1 MIAKSYIRLMKGVLF
16 FLGSIFRW
24 PVQNTKEFLILH
36 VYLLGI
42 YGITFIFRSI
52 GLNASNLIFTVGLMA
67 PIGYLIY
74 NGLPLD
80 CLNYK
85 SAIKRELNSIN

>member
-1 MIAKSYIRLMKGVLF
+1 MKGVLF

-42 YGITFIFRSI
+42 YGITFFLRSI
-52 GLNASNLIFTVGLMA
+52 GLELSNLIFTVGLV
-67 PIGYLIY
+67 YQLITLILY
-74 NGLPLD
+74 QIKLQMFLLAHIKLLLQMQMDVQNLLPTL
-80 CLNYK
+80 
-85 SAIKRELNSIN
+85 

>member
-1 MIAKSYIRLMKGVLF
+1 MKGVLF

-24 PVQNTKEFLILH
+24 PVQETKEFLILH

-42 YGITFIFRSI
+42 YGITFLLKSI
-52 GLNASNLIFTVGLMA
+52 GLSFSNFIFTVGLVA

-85 SAIKRELNSIN
+85 SAIQREISS

>member
-1 MIAKSYIRLMKGVLF
+1 MKGILF

-24 PVQNTKEFLILH
+24 PVQNTKEFLFLH

-42 YGITFIFRSI
+42 YGITFLLKSI
-52 GLNASNLIFTVGLMA
+52 GLEISNLIFTVGLMA
-67 PIGYLIY
+67 PIGYLIC

-85 SAIKRELNSIN
+85 SAIERELSSLN

>member
-1 MIAKSYIRLMKGVLF
+1 MAVNGFLF
-16 FLGSIFRW
+16 LLGTLIRW
-24 PVQNTKEFLILH
+24 PVQNTKDFLVFH
-36 VYLLGI
+36 AYLLGL
-42 YGITFIFRSI
+42 YAITFLLGKI
-52 GLNASNLIFTVGLMA
+52 GLEISNLIFTVGLIA

-85 SAIKRELNSIN
+85 SAIERELRSLN

>member
-1 MIAKSYIRLMKGVLF
+1 MKGFLF
-16 FLGSIFRW
+16 FLGSTFRW
-24 PVQNTKEFLILH
+24 PVQRTNEFLMFH

-42 YGITFIFRSI
+42 YGLTSLLRNVGFS
-52 GLNASNLIFTVGLMA
+52 LSNLIFTIGLVA

-85 SAIKRELNSIN
+85 SAIKRELSSQN

>member
-1 MIAKSYIRLMKGVLF
+1 MKGVLF
-16 FLGSIFRW
+16 FLGSTFRW
-24 PVQNTKEFLILH
+24 PVQKTNEFLIFH
-36 VYLLGI
+36 IYLLGV
-42 YGITFIFRSI
+42 YAITFLLRSI
-52 GLNASNLIFTVGLMA
+52 GLDFSNFVFTVGLVA

-85 SAIKRELNSIN
+85 SAIERELSSQN

>member
-1 MIAKSYIRLMKGVLF
+1 MKGVLF

-24 PVQNTKEFLILH
+24 PVQKTNEFLIFH
-36 VYLLGI
+36 VYLLGV
-42 YGITFIFRSI
+42 YGITFFLRSI
-52 GLNASNLIFTVGLMA
+52 GLDLSNLVFTVGLVA

-80 CLNYK
+80 CLDYK
-85 SAIKRELNSIN
+85 SAIKRELSS

>member
-1 MIAKSYIRLMKGVLF
+1 MKGVLF

-36 VYLLGI
+36 FYLLGI
-42 YGITFIFRSI
+42 YGITFLLGNI
-52 GLNASNLIFTVGLMA
+52 GLAVSNLIFTVGLIA

-74 NGLPLD
+74 KGLPLD

-85 SAIKRELNSIN
+85 SAIKRELSSLN

>member
-1 MIAKSYIRLMKGVLF
+1 MKGVLF
-16 FLGSIFRW
+16 FIGSIFRW
-24 PVQNTKEFLILH
+24 PVQKTNEFLIFH
-36 VYLLGI
+36 IYLLGI
-42 YGITFIFRSI
+42 YGLTVLLRNVGFSLANFV
-52 GLNASNLIFTVGLMA
+52 LTVGLGA

-85 SAIKRELNSIN
+85 SAIERELSSQN

>member
-1 MIAKSYIRLMKGVLF
+1 MKGVLF
-16 FLGSIFRW
+16 FLGSTFRW
-24 PVQNTKEFLILH
+24 PVQKTNEFLIFHIYLVG
-36 VYLLGI
+36 VYGLTFLL
-42 YGITFIFRSI
+42 RSV
-52 GLNASNLIFTVGLMA
+52 GLDLSNLIFTVGLVA

-85 SAIKRELNSIN
+85 SAIERELRSQN

>member
-1 MIAKSYIRLMKGVLF
+1 MKGVLF

-42 YGITFIFRSI
+42 YGITFLLRNI
-52 GLNASNLIFTVGLMA
+52 GLSFYNLVFTVGLVA

-74 NGLPLD
+74 SLIIIHN
-80 CLNYK
+80 
-85 SAIKRELNSIN
+85 I

>member
-1 MIAKSYIRLMKGVLF
+1 MKGILF

-36 VYLLGI
+36 VYLLSI
-42 YGITFIFRSI
+42 YGITYLLKNL
-52 GLNASNLIFTVGLMA
+52 GLDVSNLFFTVGLIA
-67 PIGYLIY
+67 PIGYLIC

-80 CLNYK
+80 CLDYK
-85 SAIKRELNSIN
+85 SAIKREISSVN

>member
-1 MIAKSYIRLMKGVLF
+1 MKGVLF

-24 PVQNTKEFLILH
+24 PVQKTREFLILH

-42 YGITFIFRSI
+42 YGITYLLRNI
-52 GLNASNLIFTVGLMA
+52 GLNISNLVFTVGLVA
-67 PIGYLIY
+67 PIGYLIC

-85 SAIKRELNSIN
+85 SAIKRELSSLN

>member
-1 MIAKSYIRLMKGVLF
+1 MKGFLF

-24 PVQNTKEFLILH
+24 PVQKAKEFLIFH

-42 YGITFIFRSI
+42 YGFTSLLRNV
-52 GLNASNLIFTVGLMA
+52 GLSFSNLIFTVGLVA

-80 CLNYK
+80 CLDYK
-85 SAIKRELNSIN
+85 SAIKRELSSLN

>member
-1 MIAKSYIRLMKGVLF
+1 MKGVLF
-16 FLGSIFRW
+16 FIGSIFRW
-24 PVQNTKEFLILH
+24 PVQDSQGFLILH

-42 YGITFIFRSI
+42 YGLTFLIRNI
-52 GLNASNLIFTVGLMA
+52 GLSFSNLVFTVGLVA

-85 SAIKRELNSIN
+85 SAIKRELSS

>member
-1 MIAKSYIRLMKGVLF
+1 MKGILF

-24 PVQNTKEFLILH
+24 PVQNTRQFLFLH

-42 YGITFIFRSI
+42 YGITYLLRNLGFD
-52 GLNASNLIFTVGLMA
+52 ASNLVFTVGLIA
-67 PIGYLIY
+67 PIGYLIC

-80 CLNYK
+80 CLDYK
-85 SAIKRELNSIN
+85 SAIKRELGSIN

>member
-1 MIAKSYIRLMKGVLF
+1 MKGVLF
-16 FLGSIFRW
+16 FLGSTFRW
-24 PVQNTKEFLILH
+24 PVQNPNEFLIFH

-42 YGITFIFRSI
+42 YGITFLLRNI
-52 GLNASNLIFTVGLMA
+52 GLGFSNLIFTVGLVA

-85 SAIKRELNSIN
+85 SAIKRELNP

>member
-1 MIAKSYIRLMKGVLF
+1 MKGVLF
-16 FLGSIFRW
+16 FLGSTFRW
-24 PVQNTKEFLILH
+24 PVQKTKEFLIFH
-36 VYLLGI
+36 VYLLGV
-42 YGITFIFRSI
+42 YGITFLLRSI
-52 GLNASNLIFTVGLMA
+52 GLDFSNLIFTVGLVS

-85 SAIKRELNSIN
+85 SAIKRELSSQN

>member
-1 MIAKSYIRLMKGVLF
+1 MKGVLF
-16 FLGSIFRW
+16 FLGSTFRW
-24 PVQNTKEFLILH
+24 PVQKPNEFLIFH
-36 VYLLGI
+36 IYLLGI
-42 YGITFIFRSI
+42 YGITFLLRNI
-52 GLNASNLIFTVGLMA
+52 GLSFSNLVFTVGLVA

-85 SAIKRELNSIN
+85 SAIKRELTSQN

>member
-1 MIAKSYIRLMKGVLF
+1 MKGVLF

-24 PVQNTKEFLILH
+24 PVQKPKEFVFLH
-36 VYLLGI
+36 TYLTGI
-42 YGITFIFRSI
+42 YGITFLLRNIGFNSSNFVFTI
-52 GLNASNLIFTVGLMA
+52 GLVA

-74 NGLPLD
+74 KGLPLD

-85 SAIKRELNSIN
+85 SAIQRELSSQN

>member
-1 MIAKSYIRLMKGVLF
+1 MMKGVLF

-24 PVQNTKEFLILH
+24 PVQKTNEFLIFH
-36 VYLLGI
+36 IYLLGI
-42 YGITFIFRSI
+42 YGITFLLSNI
-52 GLNASNLIFTVGLMA
+52 GLAVSNLVFTVGLIA

-80 CLNYK
+80 CLDYK
-85 SAIKRELNSIN
+85 SAIKRELSSLN

>member
-1 MIAKSYIRLMKGVLF
+1 MKGVLF

-24 PVQNTKEFLILH
+24 PVQNTKDFLILH

-42 YGITFIFRSI
+42 YGITYLLKNF
-52 GLNASNLIFTVGLMA
+52 GLDISNLVFTFGLIA
-67 PIGYLIY
+67 PIGYLIC

-80 CLNYK
+80 CLDYK
-85 SAIKRELNSIN
+85 SAIKRELGSLN

>member
-1 MIAKSYIRLMKGVLF
+1 MKGVLF

-24 PVQNTKEFLILH
+24 PVQKTNEFLIFHL
-36 VYLLGI
+36 YLLVI
-42 YGITFIFRSI
+42 YGFTFLLRNL
-52 GLNASNLIFTVGLMA
+52 GLSFSNLIFTVGLVA

-80 CLNYK
+80 CLDYK
-85 SAIKRELNSIN
+85 SAIQRELSSQN

>member
-1 MIAKSYIRLMKGVLF
+1 MKGVLF

-24 PVQNTKEFLILH
+24 PVQKTNEFLIFHL
-36 VYLLGI
+36 YLLGI
-42 YGITFIFRSI
+42 YGFTFLLRNV
-52 GLNASNLIFTVGLMA
+52 GLSFSNLIFTVGLVA
-67 PIGYLIY
+67 PIGYLIS

-85 SAIKRELNSIN
+85 SAIKRELSS

>member
-1 MIAKSYIRLMKGVLF
+1 MKGFLF

-24 PVQNTKEFLILH
+24 PVQKTKEFLILH

-42 YGITFIFRSI
+42 YGMTYLLRGF
-52 GLNASNLIFTVGLMA
+52 GLDASNLVFTVGLIA

-85 SAIKRELNSIN
+85 SAIKRELSSQN

>member
-1 MIAKSYIRLMKGVLF
+1 MKGFLF

-24 PVQNTKEFLILH
+24 PVQKTNEFLIFH
-36 VYLLGI
+36 IYLLGI
-42 YGITFIFRSI
+42 YGFTFLLRNV
-52 GLNASNLIFTVGLMA
+52 GLSFSNLIFTVGLVA

-80 CLNYK
+80 CLDYK
-85 SAIKRELNSIN
+85 SAIKRELSSQN

>member
-1 MIAKSYIRLMKGVLF
+1 MKGVLF

-24 PVQNTKEFLILH
+24 PVKKTSEFLILH
-36 VYLLGI
+36 VYFLGI
-42 YGITFIFRSI
+42 YGITFLVRNF
-52 GLNASNLIFTVGLMA
+52 GLSFSNLIFTVGLVA

-74 NGLPLD
+74 KGLPLD

-85 SAIKRELNSIN
+85 SAIKRELSSQI

>member
-1 MIAKSYIRLMKGVLF
+1 MKGVLF

-24 PVQNTKEFLILH
+24 PVHNTNQFLLLH
-36 VYLLGI
+36 VYFLGI
-42 YGITFIFRSI
+42 YGLTFLIRNI
-52 GLNASNLIFTVGLMA
+52 GLNFSNLVFTVGFVG
-67 PIGYLIY
+67 PVGYLIC

-85 SAIKRELNSIN
+85 SAIKRELSSLN